1 MTAPNLRFHLEL
13 ISTSAAARLPYLYIG
28 TDPKAGQSD
37 TQSAFMPTKMK
48 YGFLPIAVA
57 AVAFSCA
64 PAANIAEVSPE
75 ELPALEAQVSQRP
88 ADGDLLLRYAAAL
101 FSAGQ
106 CDSATAMAT
115 RGNQF
120 SPANAIGPLV
130 RGPCLEQQGR
140 YEDAIAMYARFAAEQ
155 PRSRGLSAVRAREL
169 LARRAGAT
177 QSARDAI
184 AREAEL
190 TSQEPDPQVIAVLPL
205 AISGDSSYQPLS
217 RGLAQMIMSDLSL
230 LRTFR
235 LVERLQL
242 GALMEELQLGGSAR
256 VDTETAAR
264 LGYLVSAGR
273 MVQGLAD
280 IPNEQNMRLE
290 GSVVLSDGTV
300 TSPHSVQGPFRN
312 LIQME
317 KELVIVM
324 AVQLGYRL
332 SEAERQLILE
342 NGTRNLT
349 AFLAYS
355 RGLEAQELG
364 NYASAAVHFGDA
376 VQADPSFQEART
388 RQEASQ
394 AAPAVQQSSP
404 GQVTTLAAAPGGGPD
419 DVGPVTDAAA
429 GAVQGA
435 LGDLAATH
443 TEKTTESA
451 NDVATVASKNATQ
464 TTASEPPP
472 PDITPPPGVT
482 TTIRIVFRL
491 P

>member
-1 MTAPNLRFHLEL
+1 
-13 ISTSAAARLPYLYIG
+13 
-28 TDPKAGQSD
+28 
-37 TQSAFMPTKMK
+37 MPTKMK
-48 YGFLPIAVA
+48 YGFLPMAVS

-235 LVERLQL
+235 LVERLQI
-242 GALMEELQLGGSAR
+242 GA
-256 VDTETAAR
+256 
-264 LGYLVSAGR
+264 

-364 NYASAAVHFGDA
+364 DYTSAAVHFGNA

-394 AAPAVQQSSP
+394 AAPAVQQASP
-404 GQVTTLAAAPGGGPD
+404 GQVTTLAAAPGGAD
-419 DVGPVTDAAA
+419 DVGTVTDVAA

-451 NDVATVASKNATQ
+451 NDAATVASKNSTQ